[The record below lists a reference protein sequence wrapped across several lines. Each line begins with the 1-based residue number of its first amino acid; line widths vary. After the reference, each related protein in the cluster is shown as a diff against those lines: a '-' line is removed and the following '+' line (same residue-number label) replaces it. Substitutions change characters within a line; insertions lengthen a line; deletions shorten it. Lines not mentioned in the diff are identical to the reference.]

1 MSTAYGIVER
11 FADAVT
17 VVLGRRI
24 GPEENFFD
32 AGLDSLTLET
42 LHGQVTRGAAGHF
55 PITDL
60 FAHPNLR
67 ALGQRWSESADDG
80 PGPMPGESH
89 RMRAVPAVGVIGRR
103 RRELRT
109 GRGGDGS

>member
-1 MSTAYGIVER
+1 MTEPPGIVER

-17 VVLGRRI
+17 VRLGRRI
-24 GPEENFFD
+24 GPDENFFD
-32 AGLDSLTLET
+32 AGLDSLTLVA
-42 LHGQVTRGAAGHF
+42 LHEQVAGAAAGHF

-67 ALGQRWSESADDG
+67 ALGRRWSESVHGGQGA
-80 PGPMPGESH
+80 MPAGAG
-89 RMRAVPAVGVIGRR
+89 RVRNRPAVGQIGLR

-109 GRGGDGS
+109 DRGGDGS